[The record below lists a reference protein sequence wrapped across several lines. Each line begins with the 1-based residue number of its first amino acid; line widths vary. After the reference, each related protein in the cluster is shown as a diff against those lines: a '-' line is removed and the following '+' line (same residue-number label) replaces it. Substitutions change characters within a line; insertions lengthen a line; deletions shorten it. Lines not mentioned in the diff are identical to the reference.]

1 MKLIRT
7 YEILGNLRNFTVA
20 VRRLKLRT
28 DRGSHDVEKNF
39 LHAAAVL
46 GIISEAVICRP
57 LDDMSHQSLWN
68 TCIYAIHRHMVA
80 IVRSPSER
88 KFRQIA
94 GADHDA
100 PVLVRHIHK
109 DLRALARLRVLVSGI
124 CQCRIMSDV
133 FEEDIVKPRI
143 RRIVHDRLVE
153 CGEDLKAAEKSLK
166 KSPLFLD
173 EEKTI
178 QLEYASCYKKEYVIK
193 YPLESIK
200 TKDTESI
207 VDKHIREVVAAR
219 LAEFGGDS
227 KKAFA
232 NPLYADADERIPIK
246 SVRCYTGLSQVV
258 PLKKD
263 NSGREIGFVK
273 PGNNHHIA
281 IYKDSDGDWQESIV
295 TFWDAVERKKYGIP
309 VVVRNPV
316 EVWDNIID
324 KNVPEDLA
332 NGLPAPDWTY
342 VMSMQLNEMFV
353 LGMGDDEFNDAM
365 AAKDYKALGEHLYRV
380 QKVAKS
386 DYFFR
391 NQYETK
397 LDDSKNALAMKKYY
411 RTQSFNALLALNPR
425 KVSISL
431 LGEISLK
438 DD

>member
-1 MKLIRT
+1 MLVQENLLVPRGALSEESVYGAILSIEEKVPVKKLFGR
-7 YEILGNLRNFTVA
+7 
-20 VRRLKLRT
+20 
-28 DRGSHDVEKNF
+28 
-39 LHAAAVL
+39 
-46 GIISEAVICRP
+46 
-57 LDDMSHQSLWN
+57 
-68 TCIYAIHRHMVA
+68 
-80 IVRSPSER
+80 
-88 KFRQIA
+88 
-94 GADHDA
+94 
-100 PVLVRHIHK
+100 
-109 DLRALARLRVLVSGI
+109 
-124 CQCRIMSDV
+124 
-133 FEEDIVKPRI
+133 EEDIVKPRI

-166 KSPLFLD
+166 KTPLFLD

-178 QLEYASCYKKEYVIK
+178 PLEYASCYKKEYVIK

-232 NPLYADADERIPIK
+232 KPLYADADERIPIK
-246 SVRCYTGLSQVV
+246 SVRCYTGLAQVV

-281 IYKDSDGDWQESIV
+281 IYKDSDGNWQESIV

-332 NGLPAPDWTY
+332 NGLPAPDWAF
-342 VMSMQLNEMFV
+342 VMSMQQNEMFV